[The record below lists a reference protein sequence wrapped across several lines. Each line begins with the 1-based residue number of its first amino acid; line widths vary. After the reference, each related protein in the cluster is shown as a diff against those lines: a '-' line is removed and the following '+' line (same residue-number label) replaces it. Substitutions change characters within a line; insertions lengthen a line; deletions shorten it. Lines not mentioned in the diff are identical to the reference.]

1 MKSKTIHKMRLLA
14 VLATVFAVILFSAI
28 MLLNPDLTVKAEEG
42 DFPAMSEEHTH
53 CICGGNVKNDGHT
66 NHSPVTFQPYDGG
79 DFDYEDGDSGVTGD
93 RGVAYLY
100 LTKDVVNNVINKVPS
115 SNRVNDSGILVIN
128 RGQTLYLCLNGHSL
142 KNALTDN
149 NVIDVEGGALY
160 LCDCAGGGTIGGR
173 KSGSNSG
180 AIWVSGG
187 EFYMYGGVIT
197 GSHGLKNGG
206 GVFLDKNAS
215 FTMHGGAVTDNSV
228 TRRGGGVYLN
238 DKTNSFTM
246 YGGEISDNVSPE
258 SGGGVIMNGG
268 TFTMHGGVIKNNK
281 SGSYGGGVFTSGGTF
296 VMYAGEIS
304 SNTAANGGGVC
315 VTTGNGRGTFTMNDG
330 EISHNDAI
338 NGGGVYIWDKAT
350 FNMNKG
356 AITGNS
362 ATYGG
367 GICMYSANADESSGD
382 GDKNNVLRIA
392 AGVIKN
398 NTASGYGGGVCCF
411 ERSNI
416 VFSGGG
422 AVIVSENENG
432 NLYLADNGCTLSID
446 SMYEGSLIGVSSF
459 DKPEKNKAK
468 RVFKTLESLDR
479 YGEYFCSDNENFVLT
494 YGTDRINLTAD
505 FHKSTLK
512 YVTGCD
518 QTIPDEVKTDLTN
531 ESITFT
537 VTGVVPA
544 AKCLNFKGWALTADA
559 ETAQYGAGD
568 TLTVAGETILYAVWE
583 SAPHNLTEVAEVE
596 ATCEHDGVEG
606 HYECGECGKKF
617 INGADGAKIEVTDDS
632 ELVISGGHKFGAWQE
647 KLEATCEHDG
657 VKGHYECSECGK
669 KFIDGADGAK
679 IEVTDDSELV
689 ISGGHKFG
697 AWQEK
702 IEATAEKEGTL
713 AHKDCERCG
722 KHFDANDDEI
732 TDLTIEKL
740 PAPAQPIGEGNGL
753 SKGAVAGISI
763 GATAVSVFCIEGL
776 AYAIFKIVSKKRKL
790 K

>member
-14 VLATVFAVILFSAI
+14 VLSTVIAVILFAAI
-28 MLLNPDLTVKAEEG
+28 MLLNPNLTVKAEGG
-42 DFPAMSEEHTH
+42 DFPATSEAHKH
-53 CICGGNVKNDGHT
+53 CICGGNAENDGHT
-66 NHSPVTFQPYDGG
+66 DHSTVTFQPYGGGNFDYDGG
-79 DFDYEDGDSGVTGD
+79 DS
-93 RGVAYLY
+93 GVAYLY
-100 LTKDVVNNVINKVPS
+100 LTDDVVNTVINNVPS
-115 SNRVNDSGILVIN
+115 SNRVSGSGILTIKS
-128 RGQTLYLCLNGHSL
+128 GQTLYLCLNGRSL

-180 AIWVSGG
+180 AIWVSDGTF
-187 EFYMYGGVIT
+187 EMYGGIIT

-206 GVFLDKNAS
+206 GVFLQKNAS
-215 FTMHGGAVTDNSV
+215 FTMYGGAVTDNSV
-228 TRRGGGVYLN
+228 TRRGGGVYLYN
-238 DKTNSFTM
+238 NTNSFTM

-268 TFTMHGGVIKNNK
+268 TFTMYGGVIKNNN

-296 VMYAGEIS
+296 VMHNGEIS
-304 SNTAANGGGVC
+304 SNAAANGGGVC
-315 VTTGNGRGTFTMNDG
+315 VTTGNGRGTFTMNGG
-330 EISHNDAI
+330 EISDNAAI

-367 GICMYSANADESSGD
+367 GICMYSANDDKSSGS
-382 GDKNNVLRIA
+382 GDKNNVFRIA
-392 AGVIKN
+392 EGKIKN

-416 VFSGGG
+416 EFLGDG

-432 NLYLADNGCTLSID
+432 NLYLADNGCTLRIN
-446 SMYEGSLIGVSSF
+446 SMDKGSLIGVSSF
-459 DKPEKNKAK
+459 DNPEKESPK
-468 RVFKTLESLDR
+468 RVFKTSESLDE
-479 YGEYFCSDNENFVLT
+479 YGEYFCSDNENFALE
-494 YGTDRINLTAD
+494 YKTDRINLTAD
-505 FHKSTLK
+505 CHKSTLK

-518 QTIPDEVKTDLTN
+518 QTIPDVVKTDLTN
-531 ESITFT
+531 EGIAFT
-537 VTGVVPA
+537 VTDVAPIA
-544 AKCLNFKGWALTADA
+544 ACLNFTGWALTADA
-559 ETAQYGAGD
+559 ETAQYVAGD

-596 ATCEHDGVEG
+596 ATCEHDGE
-606 HYECGECGKKF
+606 
-617 INGADGAKIEVTDDS
+617 
-632 ELVISGGHKFGAWQE
+632 
-647 KLEATCEHDG
+647 
-657 VKGHYECSECGK
+657 KGHYECSECGK
-669 KFIDGADGAK
+669 KFIDGSDGAK
-679 IEVTDDSELV
+679 IEVTIDSELV

-722 KHFDANDDEI
+722 KHFDINDDEVAN
-732 TDLTIEKL
+732 LTIEKL
-740 PAPAQPIGEGNGL
+740 PAPAQPAGEGNGL

-763 GATAVSVFCIEGL
+763 GATAVSVLCIEAL
-776 AYAIFKIVSKKRKL
+776 AYVIFKIVSRKRKL